1 MGWLG
6 LIISHHRIIILI
18 TSNYSDSFSLKSI
31 KNIELIIC
39 HFHLSIINQCIIN
52 CFNFCMIFGFL
63 LTSDFQ
69 AQLMFDYNNTQLNAF
84 MIKLILPFSIDF
96 ELFQRLLLAQKHS
109 KVLKTICFCLMFNFY
124 VRYKRNF
131 YLLHCTFVPIH

>member
-39 HFHLSIINQCIIN
+39 HFHYPLALIL
-52 CFNFCMIFGFL
+52 GFL

-69 AQLMFDYNNTQLNAF
+69 AQLMFDYNNT
-84 MIKLILPFSIDF
+84 
-96 ELFQRLLLAQKHS
+96 
-109 KVLKTICFCLMFNFY
+109 
-124 VRYKRNF
+124 
-131 YLLHCTFVPIH
+131 